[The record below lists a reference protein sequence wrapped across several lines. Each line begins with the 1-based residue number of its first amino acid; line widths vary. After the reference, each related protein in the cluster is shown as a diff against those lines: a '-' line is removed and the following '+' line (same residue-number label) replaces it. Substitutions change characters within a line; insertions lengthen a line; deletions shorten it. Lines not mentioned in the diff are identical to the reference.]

1 MKHFNPINYNSGRHR
16 SMRPTKGTCNIYTD
30 GSKTAAEIA
39 NNTRNHINNIKTNSK
54 PVKAKKTI
62 ILHCITSAKVLR
74 SLRSSGNS

>member
-1 MKHFNPINYNSGRHR
+1 MYFYVMKHFNPINYNNGRHR
-16 SMRPTKGTCNIYTD
+16 SMRSSRGTC
-30 GSKTAAEIA
+30 KTAAEIA
-39 NNTRNHINNIKTNSK
+39 NNTRNHINNIKINSK